1 MSKTFFQKC
10 AENRHAG
17 RARAREKNEISVNV
31 TEMSSLEKVESMR
44 IRGGKYW
51 LTYIFYKSFAN
62 KNMCQR

>member
-17 RARAREKNEISVNV
+17 RARARAREKNEISGNV

-44 IRGGKYW
+44 IRGGKY
-51 LTYIFYKSFAN
+51 
-62 KNMCQR
+62 